1 MAKIFKYLSHE
12 KKLFAKNMPLSAQH
26 YFILANII
34 ISLESVHFMQ
44 KSVYFASP
52 KLKLNNLENHHF
64 SEQEEHEEHILAA
77 SRPFSM
83 FFVAKKPLTL

>member
-1 MAKIFKYLSHE
+1 
-12 KKLFAKNMPLSAQH
+12 MPLSAQH
-26 YFILANII
+26 YFIMLPLN
-34 ISLESVHFMQ
+34 LFTLGKHQF
-44 KSVYFASP
+44 KFASP

>member
-1 MAKIFKYLSHE
+1 
-12 KKLFAKNMPLSAQH
+12 MPLWAQH
-26 YFILANII
+26 YFILLNKYHNFP
-34 ISLESVHFMQ
+34 LNLFTLGKHQFNLH
-44 KSVYFASP
+44 P
-52 KLKLNNLENHHF
+52 LKLKLNNLENHHF